1 MSPRPAGERES
12 GDRESGDRAAFLGRL
27 RERIAIPVPHNLAH
41 PVPPPNDSIP
51 LVHSSR
57 LDPADVLGSFVRN
70 ARAVAAAVHEV
81 DGAELPAELVA
92 ELVARH
98 AVKDAVLS
106 AEPEAQA
113 AGVLLRA
120 AGVATHALSMA
131 AASTA
136 QLGVTGCVAA
146 IATTGT
152 VVQSS
157 SAAGGRGASLLPPV
171 HLCIVPASRVVPTS
185 AEVLRRLP
193 GEGPMPSNYVLVTGP
208 SRSGDIEQ
216 IMALGVHGPV
226 AVELV
231 LLRTV

>member
-1 MSPRPAGERES
+1 MSSGPSSPSPSGRES
-12 GDRESGDRAAFLGRL
+12 GERAAFLGRL
-27 RERIAIPVPHNLAH
+27 RERIAVPVPDNLAH
-41 PVPPPNDSIP
+41 PLPPPNQGIP

-57 LDPADVLGSFVRN
+57 LDPADLLGSFVRN
-70 ARAVAAAVHEV
+70 ARAVAATVHEV
-81 DGAELPAELVA
+81 DGAELPADLVA

-98 AVKDAVLS
+98 RVTAAVLS

-113 AGVLLRA
+113 AGILLRA
-120 AGVATHALSMA
+120 AGVATNVLSTA

-157 SAAGGRGASLLPPV
+157 TAAGGRGASLLPPV

-185 AEVLRRLP
+185 AEVLRRWP
-193 GEGPMPSNYVLVTGP
+193 GDDPMPSNYALITGP

-216 IMALGVHGPV
+216 TMALGVHGPV

-231 LLRTV
+231 LLRAA